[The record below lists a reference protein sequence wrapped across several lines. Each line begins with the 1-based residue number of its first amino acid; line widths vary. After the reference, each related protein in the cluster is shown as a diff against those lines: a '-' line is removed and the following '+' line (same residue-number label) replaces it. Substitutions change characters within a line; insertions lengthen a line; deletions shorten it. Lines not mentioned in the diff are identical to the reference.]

1 MSRALRAR
9 SARELRAREH
19 WLRIAVGVAVVAAIM
34 VPAITAANVVPA
46 SKASA
51 SSHPVTA
58 NQLAPTQCK
67 NQGLTNV
74 VVGTNASGSANVSD
88 LVLGTAGG
96 DNLAGGGGNTFDC
109 LVGGNGADRMNAG
122 GGNDWCIGGGGV
134 DVFIACE
141 NTDGLT

>member
-1 MSRALRAR
+1 MGRTLRVR
-9 SARELRAREH
+9 SAREVRARER
-19 WLRIAVGVAVVAAIM
+19 WLRIALGVAIVAAIV

-67 NQGLTNV
+67 NQGLTSV
-74 VVGTNASGSANVSD
+74 VVGSNASGSANVSD
-88 LVLGTAGG
+88 LVLGTAAG
-96 DNLAGGGGNTFDC
+96 DDLAGGGGNAFDC
-109 LVGGNGADRMNAG
+109 LVGGNGADRMNGG

-134 DVFIACE
+134 DVFIGCE
-141 NTDGLT
+141 NTDGLA